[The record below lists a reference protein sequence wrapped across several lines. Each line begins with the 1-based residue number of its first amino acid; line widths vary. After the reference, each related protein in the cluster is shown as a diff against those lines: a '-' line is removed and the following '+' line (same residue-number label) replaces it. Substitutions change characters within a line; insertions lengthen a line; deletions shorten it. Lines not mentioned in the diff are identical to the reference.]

1 MPSTFVSLPGVPT
14 LIASFKDRKKKK
26 KEVGLEQ
33 NEKGEEEE
41 EEEEKN
47 FLLFRGNL
55 RKTQPLSIEL
65 ARCASVY
72 TTTKKRTEL
81 LLCCC
86 CRGKG

>member
-1 MPSTFVSLPGVPT
+1 MQVLKTE
-14 LIASFKDRKKKK
+14 RK

-41 EEEEKN
+41 EEKN
-47 FLLFRGNL
+47 FRLLFRGNL

-72 TTTKKRTEL
+72 TTTKKKERSFFFVVVDEEKD
-81 LLCCC
+81 
-86 CRGKG
+86 REGG